1 MPGALI
7 RRLSAHSSRTSV
19 LVVLAALI
27 VALEL
32 TAAITHAVDDVRA
45 GRQVARRPA
54 APVEAAD
61 FDPFATYAMPEALV
75 NAQKVIPRDA
85 VYAFAAGS
93 RLTAVQRQ
101 RAALA
106 FELALLPRAFTPD
119 RHKAQWVIAYEMPS
133 EGLGVHYS
141 REIGLGPGVQVVE
154 VSR

>member
-1 MPGALI
+1 
-7 RRLSAHSSRTSV
+7 V
-19 LVVLAALI
+19 LLLLACLI

-45 GRQVARRPA
+45 GREAAGRPA

-61 FDPFATYAMPEALV
+61 FDPFATYAMAEALV
-75 NAQKVIPRDA
+75 NARSVIPRDA

-93 RLTAVQRQ
+93 KLSTVQRQ

-119 RHKAQWVIAYEMPS
+119 RHKAQWVIAYQMPC

-141 REIGLGPGVQVVE
+141 REIGLGPGVQVVK

>member
-1 MPGALI
+1 
-7 RRLSAHSSRTSV
+7 V
-19 LVVLAALI
+19 LFVLACLI

-32 TAAITHAVDDVRA
+32 TAAATHAVHDVRA
-45 GRQVARRPA
+45 GLRAARKPA

-61 FDPFATYAMPEALV
+61 FDPFATYAMPQALV
-75 NAQKVIPRDA
+75 NARRVIPPDA
-85 VYAFAAGS
+85 TYAIVTGS
-93 RLTAVQRQ
+93 QLSVVQRQ
-101 RAALA
+101 RAAAA

-119 RHKAQWVIAYEMPS
+119 RHKAQWVIAYQMPS